1 MKNKKEPVPAPKEQT
16 RPEREPEAA
25 EEEDEYAGYTRE
37 NPPPW
42 LDEFEYIDF
51 MMTH

>member
-1 MKNKKEPVPAPKEQT
+1 MSDEKKRTEEVSAEQRKQPVKQV
-16 RPEREPEAA
+16 
-25 EEEDEYAGYTRE
+25 EEEYDEYAGYTRE